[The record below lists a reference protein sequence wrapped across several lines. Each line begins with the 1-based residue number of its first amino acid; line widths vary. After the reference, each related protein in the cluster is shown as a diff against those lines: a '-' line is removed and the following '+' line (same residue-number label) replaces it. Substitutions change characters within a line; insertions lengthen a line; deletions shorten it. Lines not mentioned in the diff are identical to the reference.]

1 MEQEEAVVI
10 RWLLLPWNRALDGGR
25 LGDAAAGRLQ
35 SRHKL
40 RATLAANSSSTMA
53 CGVMLTVNVNGVD
66 QSPSW

>member
-25 LGDAAAGRLQ
+25 LEAATGRLQ
-35 SRHKL
+35 SSHKL
-40 RATLAANSSSTMA
+40 RAKLVANSSSTRA

>member
-25 LGDAAAGRLQ
+25 LDTGRLQ
-35 SRHKL
+35 SSHKL
-40 RATLAANSSSTMA
+40 SATLVANSSSMRA